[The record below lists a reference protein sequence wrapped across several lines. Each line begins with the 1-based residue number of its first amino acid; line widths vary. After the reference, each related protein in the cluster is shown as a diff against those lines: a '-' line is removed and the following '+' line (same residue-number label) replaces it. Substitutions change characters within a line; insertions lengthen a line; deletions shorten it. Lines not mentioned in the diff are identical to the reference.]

1 MKNNIDLKT
10 FLLKHG
16 QPDTPNYAS
25 VRTAVISSTLTEDM
39 VSLVE
44 SAELTRA
51 RCVRFLL

>member
-51 RCVRFLL
+51 RYVRFLL